1 MASGSNIT
9 NSVDTNG
16 GLPARP
22 RRYTKLYK
30 WPEPD
35 GESVGLVGPKAKA
48 RRAMEQPKVVDS
60 VSCRQVF
67 LRSYTFSR
75 KESFSERTKKCFGR
89 VMVLFRRRARVGRGT
104 RRPRRTT
111 KRAVAAA
118 KRKMAAKRRAKEAS
132 CAALMLSKFRR
143 WLLYTPR
150 LG

>member
-22 RRYTKLYK
+22 RTYTNLYK

-35 GESVGLVGPKAKA
+35 GESVRLLGPIAKA
-48 RRAMEQPKVVDS
+48 GRAMEQPKVVDS

-89 VMVLFRRRARVGRGT
+89 VLMLFRRRARVGRGT
-104 RRPRRTT
+104 RRA
-111 KRAVAAA
+111 KRAKAAAA
-118 KRKMAAKRRAKEAS
+118 KRKMAVKKRAKGAS
-132 CAALMLSKFRR
+132 CASLMLSNFRR
-143 WLLYTPR
+143 WLLYIPR